1 MKGLNRKLVRP
12 NIRINGLRTSISLDP
27 VMWDAL
33 REIAEH
39 QGKSVY
45 QLVTEIEQKREPTVG
60 LTAAIRIYIV
70 EFYRTLVRLGTG

>member
-12 NIRINGLRTSISLDP
+12 NIRINGIRTSISLDP

-39 QGKSVY
+39 QGKAIY
-45 QLVTEIEQKREPTVG
+45 KLVTEIDQERESSVG

-70 EFYRTLVRLGTG
+70 EFCRARARL

>member
-12 NIRINGLRTSISLDP
+12 NIRIDGNRTSISLDP

-39 QGKSVY
+39 QGKAVY
-45 QLVTEIEQKREPTVG
+45 QLVTEIDQVREPSIG

-70 EFYRTLVRLGTG
+70 EFYRARVAL